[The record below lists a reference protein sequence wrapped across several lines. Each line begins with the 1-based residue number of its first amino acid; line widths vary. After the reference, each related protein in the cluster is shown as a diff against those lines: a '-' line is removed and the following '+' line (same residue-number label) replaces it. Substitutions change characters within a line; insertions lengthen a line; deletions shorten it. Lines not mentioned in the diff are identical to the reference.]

1 MHCDGRGNLPR
12 VQDWSKIISAGVA
25 PIIVI
30 SACGLLC
37 LAFYN
42 RLAAVVS
49 RLRAFQRERLNE
61 QEALARERAN
71 GTGDDISTIRHQEL
85 LGMLQVQTT
94 RVTRR
99 AKLIQ
104 RTLLCMLLTIA
115 CLAICSL
122 FVGLS
127 TICPAAMYVAVPLF
141 VIGLL
146 LLFIGVIFAA
156 LELRQ
161 ALDPVELES
170 RFVQDIVEE
179 FDKSANS

>member
-1 MHCDGRGNLPR
+1 MS
-12 VQDWSKIISAGVA
+12 DWSKIISIGVG

-49 RLRAFQRERLNE
+49 RLRTFQRERLNE
-61 QEALARERAN
+61 QEALARLRSDGGADE
-71 GTGDDISTIRHQEL
+71 ISMVRHQEM
-85 LGMLQVQTT
+85 LGALQIQTE

-99 AKLIQ
+99 AHLIQ

-115 CLAICSL
+115 SLSICSL
-122 FVGLS
+122 LVGLS
-127 TICPAAMYVAVPLF
+127 AVVPAAMYVAVPLF

-146 LLFIGVIFAA
+146 LLFTGVIIAA
-156 LELRQ
+156 IELKQ

-170 RFVQDIVEE
+170 RFVTEIIEA
-179 FDKSANS
+179 FDKV

>member
-1 MHCDGRGNLPR
+1 M
-12 VQDWSKIISAGVA
+12 QDWSRVISAGVG

-42 RLAAVVS
+42 RLAAVVT
-49 RLRAFQRERLNE
+49 RLRIFQKQRLDE
-61 QEALARERAN
+61 QEALARLRASGN
-71 GTGDDISTIRHQEL
+71 DDPIATVRHQEL
-85 LGMLQVQTT
+85 LGMLQVQTE

-99 AKLIQ
+99 AKLIR

-115 CLAICSL
+115 SLAMCSL
-122 FVGLS
+122 LLGLS
-127 TICPAAMYVAVPLF
+127 VIWPAALFISVPLF

-146 LLFIGVIFAA
+146 LLFVGVIFAA
-156 LELRQ
+156 LELHQ

-170 RFVQDIVEE
+170 RFVTAIVEE
-179 FDKSANS
+179 FEKVA

>member
-1 MHCDGRGNLPR
+1 MN
-12 VQDWSKIISAGVA
+12 DWSRIISVGVG

-49 RLRAFQRERLNE
+49 RLRAFHRERLHE
-61 QEALARERAN
+61 QEALSRARAD
-71 GTGDDISTIRHQEL
+71 GGDELSVVRHQEM
-85 LGMLQVQTT
+85 LGALQVQTQ

-104 RTLLCMLLTIA
+104 RTLLCMLMTIA
-115 CLAICSL
+115 CLALCSL
-122 FVGLS
+122 CLGLS
-127 TICPAAMYVAVPLF
+127 SVWPAMMYVAVPLF
-141 VIGLL
+141 AIGLL
-146 LLFIGVIFAA
+146 LLFTGVIIAA

-170 RFVQDIVEE
+170 RFVTEIMESFEKV
-179 FDKSANS
+179 

>member
-1 MHCDGRGNLPR
+1 M
-12 VQDWSKIISAGVA
+12 QDWSKIISVGVA

-49 RLRAFQRERLNE
+49 RLRTFQRERLNE

-71 GTGDDISTIRHQEL
+71 GSTDEIATVRHQEM
-85 LGMLQVQTT
+85 LGMLQVQTE

-99 AKLIQ
+99 AHLIQ

-122 FVGLS
+122 LVGVS
-127 TICPAAMYVAVPLF
+127 TVWEPAIYVAAPLF

-146 LLFIGVIFAA
+146 LLFVGVIFAA
-156 LELRQ
+156 MELRQ

-170 RFVQDIVEE
+170 RFVTEIVEDFE
-179 FDKSANS
+179 KSV